1 MNLDHELRQALKRQD
16 PPAGFADSILRRA
29 AIAGQP
35 PVTPVRS
42 WRRRWLPLP
51 IAASLL
57 ATAFGWNHYLQL
69 QQQAEAEQAAYEITL
84 ALHIAGEKLADVQKK
99 IQDKLRNQND
109 PQLQN

>member
-16 PPAGFADSILRRA
+16 PPAGFAEHILRRA
-29 AIAGQP
+29 AIAGRA
-35 PVTPVRS
+35 PVTPLRS

-51 IAASLL
+51 IAASLFV
-57 ATAFGWNHYLQL
+57 AAFGWHHYLQL
-69 QQQAEAEQAAYEITL
+69 QREAEAEQATYEITL

-99 IQDKLRNQND
+99 IQDKLRNQHD